1 MVSSVAGCSRGR
13 LVLQK
18 KSCSMTHARKLQRP
32 TNAIPANDPPT
43 DAVPVELHQ
52 FVIALATAV
61 AADLERN
68 PPKKAR

>member
-1 MVSSVAGCSRGR
+1 
-13 LVLQK
+13 
-18 KSCSMTHARKLQRP
+18 MTHARKLQRP
-32 TNAIPANDPPT
+32 TNASPANDPPT